1 MPTKAELAEQLAALQ
16 EQFGVDEPDID
27 DANGYYEPTEIHIT
41 KDNMYYC
48 GEERK
53 EGSWTSEYMDDK
65 KARTLPHC
73 PACLIMYEQINGV
86 AFGEQI
92 PVKAIPKPI
101 EPAPRPEQV
110 KPTVADSAFD
120 LWQPGLTI
128 SKVAVE

>member
-1 MPTKAELAEQLAALQ
+1 MPTKAELAEQLAAIQ
-16 EQFGVDEPDID
+16 EQFGIDESEIQDQ
-27 DANGYYEPTEIHIT
+27 NGYYDPTEIHIT
-41 KDNMYYC
+41 RDGMYYC

-53 EGSWTSEYMDDK
+53 PGSWTEEFMDDK

-86 AFGEQI
+86 AFGEHK
-92 PVKAIPKPI
+92 PVKKRPEPI

-110 KPTVADSAFD
+110 KPTVQDGSFD